1 MKTNKIPVIVCA
13 VLTVLLAIAAV
24 LCFVLPAP
32 KPDGPVQVT
41 ETIKLGHYEDGN
53 YNDYEL
59 NGKIKNVSDSSIV
72 LYTEKSIVLF
82 FNDDG
87 SKVDTVTFANK
98 ATSITLAPGEEYDLS
113 TSDNLYEVTGRVSS
127 IVKVNVIV
135 DGHTYTVSSGSS
147 INSILCF
154 VFIVL
159 AVLFLTITIVSAKGL
174 KKQAARAKSV
184 GALVAQ
190 LGGGTVVRGFIGDRN
205 EGKKAAA
212 KTAGWAVGGALSAIF
227 LGTGVFKVYSAEGGT
242 ELLVTDKYLYN
253 IANGGA
259 DVNASNLQL
268 ITKEAFPVE
277 SIDVKNNTVVVSCAD
292 KIRCIKLFIDKKST
306 VTAEEMAA
314 KLNDILVNAPAAE
327 ARAEAAS
334 AAEDPFASDDSV
346 TASTVEEEK

>member
-13 VLTVLLAIAAV
+13 VLTVLFAIAAV

-98 ATSITLAPGEEYDLS
+98 ATTITLAPGEEYDLS

-135 DGHTYTVSSGSS
+135 DGHTYTVSSG
-147 INSILCF
+147 
-154 VFIVL
+154 
-159 AVLFLTITIVSAKGL
+159 
-174 KKQAARAKSV
+174 
-184 GALVAQ
+184 
-190 LGGGTVVRGFIGDRN
+190 
-205 EGKKAAA
+205 
-212 KTAGWAVGGALSAIF
+212 
-227 LGTGVFKVYSAEGGT
+227 
-242 ELLVTDKYLYN
+242 
-253 IANGGA
+253 
-259 DVNASNLQL
+259 
-268 ITKEAFPVE
+268 
-277 SIDVKNNTVVVSCAD
+277 
-292 KIRCIKLFIDKKST
+292 
-306 VTAEEMAA
+306 
-314 KLNDILVNAPAAE
+314 
-327 ARAEAAS
+327 
-334 AAEDPFASDDSV
+334 
-346 TASTVEEEK
+346 